1 MKDVNWREIVEI
13 VGVVSIV
20 GSLLLLATE
29 VRQSNNIASATMEA
43 NLGAEYN
50 RINFERATNAD
61 FAKLYA
67 KMADPASHLIT
78 ATENEQIKGVAWTYV
93 NIYWSAQAA
102 HDNGL
107 MSDDQ
112 LQGYAGDLGL
122 LLERR
127 PALKEHFVL
136 FLEEIPG
143 MSDSPVF
150 AAVTRLVEEQA
161 GENQ

>member
-1 MKDVNWREIVEI
+1 MKDINWREIVEI

-29 VRQSNNIASATMEA
+29 VRQSNNIASAAVEA
-43 NLGAEYN
+43 SLGAEYN
-50 RINFERATNAD
+50 KINFERATNAD

-78 ATENEQIKGVAWTYV
+78 ATESEQIDGVAWTYM

-107 MSDDQ
+107 MSDEQ
-112 LQGYAGDLGL
+112 IQGYATDLGL

-127 PALKEHFVL
+127 PALQEHFV
-136 FLEEIPG
+136 FFFEEVPG
-143 MSDSPVF
+143 ISDAPVF
-150 AAVTRLVEEQA
+150 SAVTELMAEQA
-161 GENQ
+161 SENQ

>member
-1 MKDVNWREIVEI
+1 MKDINWREIVEI

-78 ATENEQIKGVAWTYV
+78 ATENEQIEGVAWTYV

-143 MSDSPVF
+143 MSDAPVF
-150 AAVTRLVEEQA
+150 SAVTELVEEQA

>member
-1 MKDVNWREIVEI
+1 MKNINWREIVEI

-29 VRQSNNIASATMEA
+29 VRQSNNIASATMDA

-50 RINFERATNAD
+50 RINFERASNAD

-78 ATENEQIKGVAWTYV
+78 ATENEQIEGVAWTYL

-107 MSDDQ
+107 MSDGQ
-112 LQGYAGDLGL
+112 LQGYATDLAL

-127 PALKEHFVL
+127 PALQEHFV
-136 FLEEIPG
+136 FFVDDIPG
-143 MSDSPVF
+143 MSDAPVF
-150 AAVTRLVEEQA
+150 SAVTELMAEEA
-161 GENQ
+161 SENQ